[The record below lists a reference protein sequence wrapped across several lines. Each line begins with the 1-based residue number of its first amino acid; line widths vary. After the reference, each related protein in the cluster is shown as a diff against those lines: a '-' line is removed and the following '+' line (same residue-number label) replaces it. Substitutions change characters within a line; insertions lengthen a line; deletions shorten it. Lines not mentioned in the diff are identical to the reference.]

1 MNVKMCTSAPER
13 LAAASLHAAG
23 QEEAE
28 QAFAGW
34 GRGG

>member
-1 MNVKMCTSAPER
+1 MNVTIYTSEPER

-28 QAFAGW
+28 QAFAG
-34 GRGG
+34 